1 MQTKVFLQRV
11 REMCQKPA
19 EERGL
24 LVWDVT
30 FEKEGPRHMLTV
42 VVDKEGGVDIDDC
55 EYVSRAIDPLLD
67 APEFDSLPSYTLCV
81 SSAGLEGLREQSGPN
96 SSSAAEATTPSGMMA
111 RPLSS

>member
-1 MQTKVFLQRV
+1 MQTKVFLQKV

-55 EYVSRAIDPLLD
+55 EYVSRAIDPLLS
-67 APEFDSLPSYTLCV
+67 ALIGHGWQGVVVQIIGLALATLV
-81 SSAGLEGLREQSGPN
+81 YIPFMIVANKQAEVEQ
-96 SSSAAEATTPSGMMA
+96 AAQN
-111 RPLSS
+111 